1 MKKTIFTTLLVLI
14 TFTTIAQQ
22 LTVNETIDYLNK
34 TLKDNPH
41 GNSHFVLNLSSEG
54 YLEISRQFNNSDKYL
69 IKCKMHFSEVRVSR
83 WENDI
88 RLVCESDV
96 QYAPPPS
103 CFTCSGP
110 QNNPIEG
117 IFDIYNKDKYIGDK
131 LYNSFSYL
139 LTKIKESDRY
149 SRNDDDPFAPQ
160 NFDKNSNSIS
170 NSTTSDVLSQ
180 CNCESINRA
189 DGIKIVQCNAM
200 PLAYDNNTQVGVA
213 CASNGQDKFLN
224 VAIRFK
230 STAQNISGNL
240 TIRLEDNNMMT
251 FRLVKAQLA
260 YIGNSQVANAVFL
273 TNSADVD
280 KLKKS
285 KIKTITF
292 KLKDQLTRTYQATS
306 NSDVLVNQLQCL

>member
-22 LTVNETIDYLNK
+22 LTVNETIDYINK

-54 YLEISRQFNNSDKYL
+54 YLEISRQFNNYDKYL
-69 IKCKMHFSEVRVSR
+69 IKCKMHFSEVRASR

-88 RLVCESDV
+88 RLVCKSDV
-96 QYAPPPS
+96 QYAPPTS

-180 CNCESINRA
+180 CNCESINRG

-224 VAIRFK
+224 VVIRFK

-240 TIRLEDNNMMT
+240 TIRLENNSMMS
-251 FRLVKAQLA
+251 FSLVKAQLT

-273 TNSADVD
+273 TNSADVA